1 MFSGT
6 VLFPPSFVCK
16 SCGRIRGGKSGTA
29 APLVFGTPL
38 VGSVGRV
45 GRCGGLRDFYGLPMR
60 FSVLLPKRN
69 KQHSTSRRKKVVK
82 KKKKKP
88 KTWLSVARENLV
100 YTGSRK
106 GDLLTVLSLTLTPGV
121 TFPGCRSPNVTTLY
135 FVRQPPTVTR
145 LFLNTIPSDELR
157 KFPIRRPIAL
167 SLLQTPLVH
176 RSLSLA
182 PHSLLSR
189 QPLIFES

>member
-1 MFSGT
+1 MAATQRPSRYRLPQYG

-69 KQHSTSRRKKVVK
+69 KQHSTSRRKKSY

-88 KTWLSVARENLV
+88 KTWLSVAKENLV

-106 GDLLTVLSLTLTPGV
+106 GDLLTVLSLTHSHPRCNFSGLSLPKRHNPFDIILCV
-121 TFPGCRSPNVTTLY
+121 S
-135 FVRQPPTVTR
+135 
-145 LFLNTIPSDELR
+145 
-157 KFPIRRPIAL
+157 RRP
-167 SLLQTPLVH
+167 LLD
-176 RSLSLA
+176 S
-182 PHSLLSR
+182 
-189 QPLIFES
+189 F